1 MALLLDTRDVVPE
14 ARRDSLHDAYV
25 RADVPRQVSLPAQR

>member
-14 ARRDSLHDAYV
+14 ARRDSLRDAYV
-25 RADVPRQVSLPAQR
+25 RADVPGQVSLPAQR